1 VRKLLLTA
9 LWFQGFNT
17 VVWGVMCGVSIYS
30 KGIQN
35 SVPFLVFV
43 SVYALFST
51 SLVGSIMAIAS
62 LKEIKE
68 LKKSNS

>member
-1 VRKLLLTA
+1 VRRLLLIA
-9 LWFQGFNT
+9 LTFQALNT
-17 VVWGVMCGVSIYS
+17 VLWGVMCVVSIMS

-51 SLVGSIMAIAS
+51 SLVGSIMAVAS

-68 LKKSNS
+68 LKKSN